1 MFGTLTKLD
10 KRCTQR
16 WLAATISHIPCGL
29 LTLWPWQPSYQMV
42 GCMLFH
48 FELGWTFTHFNQDPW
63 QKWHIWLQILEY
75 KNTTHSPAVLKPSQ
89 IIFLCRNRALPLFEC
104 SFCYWRLEPSS
115 LGIGRICSPA
125 SWDLQERG
133 SQGQRPFF
141 QRRSWDMGLLLFFP
155 FRVYPWGQ
163 VRREGEVSR
172 WCCGVVPDIE

>member
-1 MFGTLTKLD
+1 MFGTLTNLD

-29 LTLWPWQPSYQMV
+29 FTLWPWQPSYQIV

-75 KNTTHSPAVLKPSQ
+75 KNTTHSPPVLEPSQ
-89 IIFLCRNRALPLFEC
+89 IIFLCRNRALLLFEC

-125 SWDLQERG
+125 SWDLQKG
-133 SQGQRPFF
+133 APKANAPS
-141 QRRSWDMGLLLFFP
+141 S
-155 FRVYPWGQ
+155 
-163 VRREGEVSR
+163 REGAETWVYFYFFHFGCTLGDR
-172 WCCGVVPDIE
+172 